1 MEKINAL
8 SLFAS
13 SGIGEFYLNEID
25 INVKVANELLENRAN
40 IYKKLYPNSNMICGD
55 ITNPKTYKKII
66 KAAKKEKCNLVIA
79 TPPCQGMSVAGKMD
93 KNDSRNTLIISAID
107 SILDL
112 DADFALIENVPG
124 MLKFV
129 IKIENEWVKITDYIL
144 NKLDSTYNI
153 SFNIVNVADHGTPQ
167 SRKRS
172 IILISKRSL
181 KINWKIPDKE
191 KQITVEEA
199 IGHLPSLESEEKS
212 DIKYHYAKKHKAEHI
227 LWMKHTPTGQTALNN
242 EKYFPNINGRKIK
255 GFLTT
260 YKRIRWDAPSPT
272 ITMCNGAVS
281 SQNNVHPGRKN
292 KDGTYSDARVLT
304 LLELFLLM
312 GLPSD
317 PSFPKDT
324 TENQIRHI
332 LGEAVPPILLK
343 KILDQILLNKNS
355 QFTKKVLATNYLY
368 P

>member
-1 MEKINAL
+1 MKNKIHKQKINAL

-13 SGIGEFYLNEID
+13 SGIGEFYLDDIN
-25 INVKVANELLENRAN
+25 INVKVANELLENRAD
-40 IYKKLYPNSNMICGD
+40 IYQKLYPKSNMICGD
-55 ITNPKTYKKII
+55 ITDSKIYKKII

-112 DADFALIENVPG
+112 NADFALIENVVG

-129 IKIENEWVKITDYIL
+129 IKVGNKWIKITDYIL
-144 NKLDSTYNI
+144 SKLDNNYNI
-153 SFNIVNVADHGTPQ
+153 SFNIVNVADYGTPQ
-167 SRKRS
+167 SRKRA
-172 IILISKRSL
+172 IILISKRNL
-181 KINWKIPDKE
+181 KINWEIPDKE
-191 KQITVEEA
+191 KHITVEEA

-212 DIKYHYAKKHKAEHI
+212 DIKYHYAKKHKADHI
-227 LWMKHTPTGQTALNN
+227 LWMKNTATGQTALNN
-242 EKYFPNINGRKIK
+242 KKYFPNINGRKIK

-317 PSFPKDT
+317 PGFPEEA
-324 TENQIRHI
+324 TETQIRHV

-343 KILDQILLNKNS
+343 KILSQILLNKNS
-355 QFTKKVLATNYLY
+355 QTKLFIDY
-368 P
+368 

>member
-1 MEKINAL
+1 MNKNSNIKKINAL

-13 SGIGEFYLNEID
+13 AGIGEFYLKDIS
-25 INVKVANELLENRAN
+25 INVKVANELLKNRSEV
-40 IYKKLYPNSNMICGD
+40 YQKLYPKSKMICGD
-55 ITNPKTYKKII
+55 ITDSKIYNKVI
-66 KAAKKEKCNLVIA
+66 KSAKKEKCNLVIA

-93 KNDSRNTLIISAID
+93 KNDPRNTLIISAID

-124 MLKFV
+124 MLKFI
-129 IKIENEWVKITDYIL
+129 IKVEDKWIKITDYIL
-144 NKLDSTYNI
+144 NRLDSSYNI
-153 SFNIVNVADHGTPQ
+153 SFNVLNVADYGTPQ
-167 SRKRS
+167 SRKRA
-172 IILISKRSL
+172 IVLISKRNL
-181 KINWKIPDKE
+181 GINWKIPDKE

-212 DIKYHYAKKHKAEHI
+212 NIKYHHAKKHKADHI
-227 LWMKHTPTGQTALNN
+227 LWMKNTPTGQTALNN

-260 YKRIRWDAPSPT
+260 YKRIKWDAPSPT

-281 SQNNVHPGRKN
+281 SQNNVHPGRKK

-312 GLPSD
+312 GLPANIK
-317 PSFPKDT
+317 FPQEV
-324 TENQIRHI
+324 TENQIRYI
-332 LGEAVPPILLK
+332 LGEAVPPVLLK
-343 KILDQILLNKNS
+343 KMLENNCKYI
-355 QFTKKVLATNYLY
+355 
-368 P
+368 